1 MTCLDIKHLNISL
14 QRTTQCAG
22 RQNRSWRNS
31 KALAGNTGNTAGSG
45 SESSGREQLVSNIN
59 FSIAGRSTLAVI
71 GASGSGK
78 TLTAMAIMGLL
89 DRSIFSVQGSCLF
102 SAQHPAHNAQT
113 NKQADC
119 TIAPNSSSSSMQPEN
134 IQKTSPLT
142 MSTVGIS
149 KTPDISLANTQTALR
164 KPVDL
169 FTLSEQD
176 RKRYS
181 LEHIAMIY
189 QNPFRSLSPVEKITT
204 HINHICKIKQQQAD
218 LGWLHTLFDAVQLD
232 PEATLNKYPHELS
245 GGELQRVMMTLS
257 LLFKPQLLICDEPT
271 ASLDYQTGLRII
283 SLLTTLKQSTGMSL
297 LFISHD
303 ISLIRDIADTVIIM
317 KDGQIVEAGA
327 ASRIF
332 AQPETAYTRQLMQA
346 AYLEKQC

>member
-14 QRTTQCAG
+14 QRTPHCAG

-59 FSIAGRSTLAVI
+59 FSIAERSTLAVI

-89 DRSIFSVQGSCLF
+89 DRSIFAIQGSCLF

-113 NKQADC
+113 NKQAGC
-119 TIAPNSSSSSMQPEN
+119 TIAPSSSSSSIQPEN
-134 IQKTSPLT
+134 SQPNSFHA
-142 MSTVGIS
+142 MSTAGIG
-149 KTPDISLANTQTALR
+149 KTPDVSLTSTKAALR

-218 LGWLHTLFDAVQLD
+218 PEWLHTLFDAVQLD

-283 SLLTTLKQSTGMSL
+283 SLLNTLKQSTGMSL

-303 ISLIRDIADTVIIM
+303 ISLVRDIADTVIIM

>member
-1 MTCLDIKHLNISL
+1 MTCLDIKHLTISL
-14 QRTTQCAG
+14 QRTAQCAD
-22 RQNRSWRNS
+22 RQNSSWRNGT
-31 KALAGNTGNTAGSG
+31 ALTGNTAGSG
-45 SESSGREQLVSNIN
+45 SESSGRKQLVSDIS
-59 FSIAGRSTLAVI
+59 FSVAERSTLAVI

-78 TLTAMAIMGLL
+78 TLTALAVMGLL
-89 DRSIFSVQGSCLF
+89 DRSVFSVQGSCVF
-102 SAQHPAHNAQT
+102 SAHHTAHDHQT

-119 TIAPNSSSSSMQPEN
+119 AIAPNSSSGSIQPEN
-134 IQKTSPLT
+134 PQQKSFHA
-142 MSTVGIS
+142 MSTVGIG
-149 KTPDISLANTQTALR
+149 KTPDTSLAHTQTALR

-189 QNPFRSLSPVEKITT
+189 QNPFRSLSPVEKIKT
-204 HINHICKIKQQQAD
+204 HINHICKIKQQQPD

-232 PEATLNKYPHELS
+232 REATLNKYPHELS
-245 GGELQRVMMTLS
+245 GGELQRIMLVLS

-283 SLLTTLKQSTGMSL
+283 SLLNTLKQSTGMSL

-303 ISLIRDIADTVIIM
+303 ISLVRDIADTVIIM

>member
-1 MTCLDIKHLNISL
+1 
-14 QRTTQCAG
+14 
-22 RQNRSWRNS
+22 
-31 KALAGNTGNTAGSG
+31 
-45 SESSGREQLVSNIN
+45 
-59 FSIAGRSTLAVI
+59 
-71 GASGSGK
+71 
-78 TLTAMAIMGLL
+78 
-89 DRSIFSVQGSCLF
+89 
-102 SAQHPAHNAQT
+102 
-113 NKQADC
+113 
-119 TIAPNSSSSSMQPEN
+119 MQPEN

-149 KTPDISLANTQTALR
+149 KTPDISLTNTQTALY

-181 LEHIAMIY
+181 LEYIAMIY

-218 LGWLHTLFDAVQLD
+218 PGWLHTLFDAVQLD
-232 PEATLNKYPHELS
+232 REATLNKYPHELS

-283 SLLTTLKQSTGMSL
+283 SLLNTLKQSTGMLL

-303 ISLIRDIADTVIIM
+303 ISLVRDIADTVIIM

-327 ASRIF
+327 ASRLF

-346 AYLEKQC
+346 AHLEKQC

>member
-45 SESSGREQLVSNIN
+45 SESSGREQLVSDIS
-59 FSIAGRSTLAVI
+59 FSIAEHSTLAVI

-102 SAQHPAHNAQT
+102 STQHPARAAETDVRVHGNPAT
-113 NKQADC
+113 
-119 TIAPNSSSSSMQPEN
+119 
-134 IQKTSPLT
+134 
-142 MSTVGIS
+142 
-149 KTPDISLANTQTALR
+149 ANTTETVSAPFERTASTDSCQ
-164 KPVDL
+164 PVDL
-169 FTLSEQD
+169 FTLSEQE

-283 SLLTTLKQSTGMSL
+283 SLLNTLKQSTSMSL

-303 ISLIRDIADTVIIM
+303 ISLVRDIADTVIIM

-327 ASRIF
+327 TSRLF

>member
-1 MTCLDIKHLNISL
+1 MTCLDIKHLSISL
-14 QRTTQCAG
+14 QRTTHCAG

-45 SESSGREQLVSNIN
+45 SEQLVSDIS
-59 FSIAGRSTLAVI
+59 FSIAERSTLAVI

-89 DRSIFSVQGSCLF
+89 DRSVFSVQGSCVF
-102 SAQHPAHNAQT
+102 SAQHTAHNAQT
-113 NKQADC
+113 NKQAGC
-119 TIAPNSSSSSMQPEN
+119 AIAPNSSSGSVQPEN
-134 IQKTSPLT
+134 PQKTSPLT
-142 MSTVGIS
+142 MSTVAIG
-149 KTPDISLANTQTALR
+149 KMPDVSLPSTQTALR

-189 QNPFRSLSPVEKITT
+189 QNPFRSLSPVEKIKT

-218 LGWLHTLFDAVQLD
+218 PRWLHTLFDAVQLD
-232 PEATLNKYPHELS
+232 PEETLNNYPHELS
-245 GGELQRVMMTLS
+245 GGELQRVMMILS

-283 SLLTTLKQSTGMSL
+283 SLLHTLKQSTGMSL

-303 ISLIRDIADTVIIM
+303 ISLVRDIADTVIIM
-317 KDGQIVEAGA
+317 KQGRIVEAGA
-327 ASRIF
+327 A
-332 AQPETAYTRQLMQA
+332 AQVFTRPQELYTRQLMQT
-346 AYLEKQC
+346 AYLEQSC

>member
-14 QRTTQCAG
+14 QHTTQCAG
-22 RQNRSWRNS
+22 RQNRSRRNG
-31 KALAGNTGNTAGSG
+31 KVLAGNTAGSG
-45 SESSGREQLVSNIN
+45 SESSDREQLVSGIS
-59 FSIAGRSTLAVI
+59 FSVAERSTLAVI

-78 TLTAMAIMGLL
+78 TLTALAVMGLL
-89 DRSIFSVQGSCLF
+89 DRSVFSVQGSCVF
-102 SAQHPAHNAQT
+102 SAHHTAHDHQT

-119 TIAPNSSSSSMQPEN
+119 AIAPNSSSGSMQPEN
-134 IQKTSPLT
+134 PQQKSFHA
-142 MSTVGIS
+142 MSTVGIG
-149 KTPDISLANTQTALR
+149 KTPDISLTSTKTALYN
-164 KPVDL
+164 PVDL
-169 FTLSEQD
+169 FSLSEHE

-181 LEHIAMIY
+181 MEHIAMIY
-189 QNPFRSLSPVEKITT
+189 QNPFRSLSPVEKIKT
-204 HINHICKIKQQQAD
+204 HINHICKIKQRQAD
-218 LGWLHTLFDAVQLD
+218 PGWLQTLFESVQLNRK
-232 PEATLNKYPHELS
+232 EILNKYPHELS
-245 GGELQRVMMTLS
+245 GGELQRVMMILS

-283 SLLTTLKQSTGMSL
+283 SLLHTLKQSTGMSL

-303 ISLIRDIADTVIIM
+303 ISLVRDIADTVIIM

-332 AQPETAYTRQLMQA
+332 VQPETAYTRQLMQA